1 MDLTISVACLYFHV
15 MTFLHMQLI
24 LVLSTAWR
32 NCHVFP
38 LTRTEHQIKQR
49 DAQVHDIKLI
59 LKQSQSEPTH
69 CLFLLLLLCNITS
82 GLKMLHK

>member
-1 MDLTISVACLYFHV
+1 MISGACLYFHV
-15 MTFLHMQLI
+15 RTFLHMQLI
-24 LVLSTAWR
+24 LVLHSLEELP
-32 NCHVFP
+32 CLVFDI
-38 LTRTEHQIKQR
+38 RTEHQIKQH
-49 DAQVHDIKLI
+49 DAQVHGVRLI